1 VAHPYLKAKDLT
13 HHFGG
18 ELLFSSVDLVLN
30 PGDRLG
36 LVGPNGAG
44 KTTLLRIL
52 AGQLRPVG
60 GQVTSRA
67 SIGWSGQAEPPAG
80 TPRAGTPQAGTPQ
93 AGAQQ
98 AGTERNGGGG
108 PEATVERYLTGGL
121 GRVAVLAERMRQLE
135 GRLAD
140 ADAGTLAE
148 YAGVQDQWS
157 MLRGWTAES
166 RIDTVRD
173 RLGLAH
179 LPAQTPVAA
188 LSGGEWARLT
198 LARLL
203 LAEPDVLV
211 LDEPT
216 NHLDADAARWL
227 GGYLAKFTGG
237 VILASHDRAFLD
249 AAVTQIIELDGIDP
263 VPVCYI
269 GGYSEY
275 RAEKARRWQR
285 RLLDFEAQQKYRARL
300 EADIAAVKDQA
311 LATELSTRNDK
322 LRRYAK
328 KVARKAK
335 ARERRLERQIQS
347 VQWLAEPQTRPPLIL
362 ALPPEPAVGSA
373 AGSAPILT
381 ARGLSVRLAGRP
393 VLDDVGLEVR
403 PAERVLISG
412 PNGAGKTTLLRTLAG
427 QLKPQAGHV
436 GGTSQA
442 ALLPQCHDDLPAT
455 MPVLE
460 FLRSRVALYADE
472 AEQLLAAYQFS
483 PDQYRSA
490 LRTLSDGE
498 LRRLLLAA
506 LVNSGSRVLMLD
518 EPTHYLDFDAL
529 EIIEEALRGYPGT
542 LLLATHDTYFAERV
556 GYTRHW
562 RVAAGTVTELASAAA
577 PS

>member
-1 VAHPYLKAKDLT
+1 LAKDARLVAHPYLKAQGLT

-18 ELLFSSVDLVLN
+18 DLLFSGVGLVLN
-30 PGDRLG
+30 PGDRVG

-52 AGQLRPVG
+52 AGQLRPAG
-60 GQVTSRA
+60 GQVTCRA
-67 SIGWSGQAEPPAG
+67 SIGWSGQAEA
-80 TPRAGTPQAGTPQ
+80 RAGM
-93 AGAQQ
+93 
-98 AGTERNGGGG
+98 
-108 PEATVERYLTGGL
+108 PEDRGRAPDATVERYLAAGL
-121 GRVAVLAERMRQLE
+121 GQVAVLADRMRQLE

-148 YAGVQDQWS
+148 YARAQDEWS

-166 RIDTVRD
+166 RLATVRD

-179 LPAQTPVAA
+179 LSGQTPLAA
-188 LSGGEWARLT
+188 LSGGERARLT
-198 LARLL
+198 LAGLL
-203 LAEPDVLV
+203 LADPEVLV

-216 NHLDADAARWL
+216 NHLDADGARWL
-227 GGYLAKFTGG
+227 GSYLAKFGG
-237 VILASHDRAFLD
+237 GAILASHDRAFLD
-249 AAVTQIIELDGIDP
+249 TAATKIIELDGIDP
-263 VPVCYI
+263 EPAYYL
-269 GGYSEY
+269 GGYTEY

-285 RLLDFEAQQKYRARL
+285 RLLDFEAQQKYRVRL

-335 ARERRLERQIQS
+335 ARERRLERQIES
-347 VQWLAEPQTRPPLIL
+347 VRWLAEPQTRPPLML
-362 ALPPEPAVGSA
+362 ALPPEPA
-373 AGSAPILT
+373 AGCAPIVT
-381 ARGLSVRLAGRP
+381 ARGLSVRVAGRA
-393 VLDDVGLEVR
+393 VLEHISLDVLPGD
-403 PAERVLISG
+403 RVLISG
-412 PNGAGKTTLLRTLAG
+412 PNGGGKSTLLRALAG
-427 QLKPQAGHV
+427 QLRPQ
-436 GGTSQA
+436 GGQVSGASLA
-442 ALLPQCHDDLPAT
+442 ALLPQRQDDLPLA

-472 AEQLLAAYQFS
+472 AEQLLAGYQFS
-483 PDQYRSA
+483 PDRCGSA

-506 LVNSGSRVLMLD
+506 LVNSGSPVLMLD
-518 EPTHYLDFDAL
+518 EPTHYLDFDSL
-529 EIIEEALRGYPGT
+529 DTVEDALRGYPGT

-562 RVAAGTVTELASAAA
+562 RVAEGTVTDLTSAVAL
-577 PS
+577 SRM

>member
-1 VAHPYLKAKDLT
+1 VAHPYLKAQDLS

-18 ELLFSSVDLVLN
+18 ELLFSGVALVLN
-30 PGDRLG
+30 PGDRVG

-52 AGQLRPVG
+52 AGQLRPAG

-67 SIGWSGQAEPPAG
+67 SIGWSGQAELS
-80 TPRAGTPQAGTPQ
+80 
-93 AGAQQ
+93 AGARED
-98 AGTERNGGGG
+98 GSG
-108 PEATVERYLTGGL
+108 PDSTVQCYLTAGL
-121 GRVAVLAERMRQLE
+121 GRVAALADRMRQLE

-140 ADAGTLAE
+140 DDPGTLAE
-148 YAGVQDQWS
+148 YARAQDEWS

-166 RIDTVRD
+166 RIETVRD
-173 RLGLAH
+173 RLSLAH
-179 LPAQTPVAA
+179 LPAQTPLAA
-188 LSGGEWARLT
+188 LSGGERARLT

-203 LAEPDVLV
+203 LADPDVLV

-227 GGYLAKFTGG
+227 GSYLARFTGG

-263 VPVCYI
+263 EPACYL
-269 GGYSEY
+269 GGYTQY

-300 EADIAAVKDQA
+300 EADIAAVKNQA

-335 ARERRLERQIQS
+335 ARERRLERQIES
-347 VQWLAEPQTRPPLIL
+347 VRWLAEPQTRPPLML
-362 ALPPEPAVGSA
+362 ALPPEPA
-373 AGSAPILT
+373 AGSVPILT
-381 ARGLSVRLAGRP
+381 ARGLSVRMAGRP
-393 VLDDVGLEVR
+393 VLADVSLEVM
-403 PAERVLISG
+403 PADRVLISG
-412 PNGAGKTTLLRTLAG
+412 PNGAGKTTLLRALAG
-427 QLKPQAGHV
+427 QLRPQGGQV
-436 GGTSQA
+436 GGASQA
-442 ALLPQCHDDLPAT
+442 ALLPQRHDDLPAA

-460 FLRSRVALYADE
+460 FLRSRAALYADE

-483 PDQYRSA
+483 PDQYQSA

-506 LVNSGSRVLMLD
+506 LVNSGSPVLMLD

-529 EIIEEALRGYPGT
+529 EVIEEALRGYPGT
-542 LLLATHDTYFAERV
+542 LLLATHDAYFAERV

-562 RVAAGTVTELASAAA
+562 RVDAGTVTELTSAVASSM
-577 PS
+577 P